1 MNERDGHGGT
11 IKKKKVMEKDHKY
24 EYFLKVCVTFT
35 WAYNILNN
43 GHAY

>member
-1 MNERDGHGGT
+1 MKGMVIEGPF
-11 IKKKKVMEKDHKY
+11 KKKVMEKDHKY

-35 WAYNILNN
+35 WAYNIINN